1 LTRFSLGD
9 KIKPLFKVN
18 KTEIRYL
25 EEVTYMITKREILE
39 KSKYSAF
46 YVSAFVK
53 WTLFSLIVGLAG
65 GGVGAGFSHLISYV
79 TDIRMANEWLI
90 YLLPLG
96 GIVIA
101 LIYHLLKVEHKGTND
116 VFEAVRS
123 EKKVPFSLAP
133 AITLGAGITHLLG
146 GSAGKEGAALQLG
159 GSIASLISKAFRS
172 DDKDR
177 HILTVSGMS
186 AVFSAVFGTPMG
198 AAVFAVE
205 VVSVGYVSLSA
216 LYPSFASALVAY
228 LIAVKLGVHP
238 ERFNVDLIPEVSA
251 EYLLKVLALAVIVA
265 LVSILFCLAMKYSHE
280 GFEKYIRNP
289 YVRAAV
295 GGIAVIVLTLMVGS
309 KDYNGSGLHII
320 EGIFHGEE
328 VSRLAFLLKI
338 IFTAVTIGS
347 GFKGGEIVPTLF
359 IGATLGFTVADI
371 IGMPV
376 ALSAAIAMV
385 ALFASVTNCPIASV
399 FLAVELFG
407 AEGLLYYALAIFVS
421 FVLSGYFSLYTGQ
434 KIVFSKIKEETR
446 GE

>member
-1 LTRFSLGD
+1 M
-9 KIKPLFKVN
+9 N
-18 KTEIRYL
+18 KKDITE
-25 EEVTYMITKREILE
+25 KA
-39 KSKYSAF
+39 KDSAV

-53 WTLFSLIVGLAG
+53 WTFFSLIIGALG
-65 GGVGAGFSHLISYV
+65 GAVGAGFSHLISYV
-79 TDIRMANEWLI
+79 TDVRMNNDWLI

-96 GIVIA
+96 GVVIA
-101 LIYHLLKVEHKGTND
+101 FVYHILKVEHKGTND
-116 VFEAVRS
+116 VFRAVRS
-123 EKKVPFSLAP
+123 EKKVPFTLAP
-133 AITLGAGITHLLG
+133 AITIGAGITHLLG

-159 GSIASLISKAFRS
+159 GSIATVVGKAFRF
-172 DDKDR
+172 DEKDR
-177 HILTVSGMS
+177 HTLTVSGMA
-186 AVFSAVFGTPMG
+186 AVFAAVFGTPMG

-228 LIAVKLGVHP
+228 LVAVRLGVHP
-238 ERFNVDLIPEVSA
+238 ERFNVDIIPEISA
-251 EYLLKVLALAVIVA
+251 EYLLKTVALAAVVA
-265 LVSILFCLAMKYSHE
+265 IVSIVFCLAMKYSHK

-289 YVRAAV
+289 YIRAVV
-295 GGIAVIVLTLMVGS
+295 GGVAVIALTLLVGT

-328 VSRLAFLLKI
+328 VSKIAFLLKI

-359 IGATLGFTVADI
+359 IGATLGFTMADI
-371 IGMPV
+371 VGMPV
-376 ALSAAIAMV
+376 ALCAAVGMV
-385 ALFASVTNCPIASV
+385 ALFASVTNCPIATV

-434 KIVFSKIKEETR
+434 KIVFSKIKEESRDET
-446 GE
+446 

>member
-1 LTRFSLGD
+1 
-9 KIKPLFKVN
+9 
-18 KTEIRYL
+18 
-25 EEVTYMITKREILE
+25 MITKREILE

-53 WTLFSLIVGLAG
+53 WTFFSLIVGIAG
-65 GGVGAGFSHLISYV
+65 GGVGAAFSYLISYV
-79 TDIRMANEWLI
+79 TDVRMANEWLI

-96 GIVIA
+96 GVAIA

-205 VVSVGYVSLSA
+205 VVSVGHVSLSA

-228 LIAVKLGVHP
+228 LTAVKLGVHP

-265 LVSILFCLAMKYSHE
+265 LVSIVFCLAMKYSHK

-289 YVRAAV
+289 YIRAAV
-295 GGIAVIVLTLMVGS
+295 GGVAVIALTFIVGS

-359 IGATLGFTVADI
+359 IGATLGFASADI
-371 IGMPV
+371 LGMPI
-376 ALSAAIAMV
+376 AFSAAVAMV

-446 GE
+446 S

>member
-1 LTRFSLGD
+1 MTSKD
-9 KIKPLFKVN
+9 IK
-18 KTEIRYL
+18 
-25 EEVTYMITKREILE
+25 E
-39 KSKYSAF
+39 KAKHSAF

-53 WTLFSLIVGLAG
+53 WTFFSLIIGALG
-65 GGVGAGFSHLISYV
+65 GAVGAAFSHLISYV
-79 TDIRMANEWLI
+79 TDVRMNNDWLI

-96 GIVIA
+96 GVVIA
-101 LIYHLLKVEHKGTND
+101 FVYHILKVEHKGTND
-116 VFEAVRS
+116 VFRAVRS
-123 EKKVPFSLAP
+123 EKKVPFTLAP
-133 AITLGAGITHLLG
+133 AITIGAGITHLLG

-159 GSIASLISKAFRS
+159 GGIATVVSKAFRS
-172 DDKDR
+172 DEKDR
-177 HILTVSGMS
+177 HILTVSGMA
-186 AVFSAVFGTPMG
+186 AVFAAVFGTPMG

-228 LIAVKLGVHP
+228 LVAVRLGVHP
-238 ERFNVDLIPEVSA
+238 ERFNVDIIPEVSA
-251 EYLLKVLALAVIVA
+251 EYLLKTVALAAAVA
-265 LVSILFCLAMKYSHE
+265 VVSIVFCLAMKYSHK

-289 YVRAAV
+289 YLRAVV
-295 GGIAVIVLTLMVGS
+295 GGIAVIVLTLLVGT

-328 VSRLAFLLKI
+328 VSKIAFLLKI

-359 IGATLGFTVADI
+359 IGATLGYTMAGIV
-371 IGMPV
+371 GLPV
-376 ALSAAIAMV
+376 ALCAAIGMV
-385 ALFASVTNCPIASV
+385 ALFASVTNCPIATV

-446 GE
+446 DET

>member
-1 LTRFSLGD
+1 MTSKD
-9 KIKPLFKVN
+9 IK
-18 KTEIRYL
+18 
-25 EEVTYMITKREILE
+25 E
-39 KSKYSAF
+39 KAKHSVF

-53 WTLFSLIVGLAG
+53 WTFFSLIIGALG
-65 GGVGAGFSHLISYV
+65 GAVGAAFSHLISYV
-79 TDIRMANEWLI
+79 TDVRMNNDWLI

-96 GIVIA
+96 GVVIA
-101 LIYHLLKVEHKGTND
+101 FVYHILKVEHKGTND
-116 VFEAVRS
+116 VFRAVRS
-123 EKKVPFSLAP
+123 EKKVPFTLAP
-133 AITLGAGITHLLG
+133 AITIGAGITHLLG

-159 GSIASLISKAFRS
+159 GSIATVVSKAFRS
-172 DDKDR
+172 DEKDR
-177 HILTVSGMS
+177 HILTVSGMA
-186 AVFSAVFGTPMG
+186 AVFAAVFGTPMG

-228 LIAVKLGVHP
+228 LVAVRLGVHP
-238 ERFNVDLIPEVSA
+238 ERFNVDIIPEVSA
-251 EYLLKVLALAVIVA
+251 EYLLKTVALAAAVA
-265 LVSILFCLAMKYSHE
+265 VVSIVFCLAMKYSHK

-289 YVRAAV
+289 YLRAVV
-295 GGIAVIVLTLMVGS
+295 GGIAVIVLTLLVGT

-328 VSRLAFLLKI
+328 VSKIAFLLKI

-359 IGATLGFTVADI
+359 IGATLGYTMAGIV
-371 IGMPV
+371 GLPV
-376 ALSAAIAMV
+376 ALCAAIGMV
-385 ALFASVTNCPIASV
+385 ALFASVTNCPIATV

-446 GE
+446 DAT

>member
-1 LTRFSLGD
+1 MKAEKDMTKKD
-9 KIKPLFKVN
+9 I
-18 KTEIRYL
+18 TE
-25 EEVTYMITKREILE
+25 KA
-39 KSKYSAF
+39 KNSAF

-53 WTLFSLIVGLAG
+53 WTFFSLIVGIAG
-65 GGVGAGFSHLISYV
+65 GGIGAAFSHLISYV
-79 TDIRMANEWLI
+79 TDMRMANEWLI

-96 GIVIA
+96 GVAIA

-159 GSIASLISKAFRS
+159 GSIASLISKVFRS

-205 VVSVGYVSLSA
+205 VVSVGHVSLSA

-228 LIAVKLGVHP
+228 LTAVKLGVHP

-265 LVSILFCLAMKYSHE
+265 LVSIVFCLAMKYSHK

-289 YVRAAV
+289 YIRAAV
-295 GGIAVIVLTLMVGS
+295 GGVAVIALTFIVGS

-328 VSRLAFLLKI
+328 VSRLAFLFKI

-359 IGATLGFTVADI
+359 IGATLGFTSADI
-371 IGMPV
+371 LGMPI
-376 ALSAAIAMV
+376 AFSAAVAMV

-446 GE
+446 S